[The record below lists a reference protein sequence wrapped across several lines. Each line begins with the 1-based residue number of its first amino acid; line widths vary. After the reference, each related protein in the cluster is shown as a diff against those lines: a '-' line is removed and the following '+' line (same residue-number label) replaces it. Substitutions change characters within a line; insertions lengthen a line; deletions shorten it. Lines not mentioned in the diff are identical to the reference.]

1 VPSANCEVCN
11 CHREVETNGARH
23 RRSSAARR
31 RRRGQGQDRPRASPS
46 TCFTRTHTHATL
58 LHRAHIVNQG
68 DAASAPPPP
77 TPLPLLACGL
87 GRQGLAMPE
96 ANAGALAQAEQRKK
110 AGRSVPERGKVA
122 SYLFSAARC
131 WCHRQRSYGTTDWIR
146 MRPLRILASAGK
158 DGFGF

>member
-1 VPSANCEVCN
+1 MILRFSPQSDSPYSQIFKKSGQKKA
-11 CHREVETNGARH
+11 ETN
-23 RRSSAARR
+23 
-31 RRRGQGQDRPRASPS
+31 SPKPQV
-46 TCFTRTHTHATL
+46 T
-58 LHRAHIVNQG
+58 QG

-77 TPLPLLACGL
+77 TLLPLLACGL

-96 ANAGALAQAEQRKK
+96 VNAGALAQAEQRKK